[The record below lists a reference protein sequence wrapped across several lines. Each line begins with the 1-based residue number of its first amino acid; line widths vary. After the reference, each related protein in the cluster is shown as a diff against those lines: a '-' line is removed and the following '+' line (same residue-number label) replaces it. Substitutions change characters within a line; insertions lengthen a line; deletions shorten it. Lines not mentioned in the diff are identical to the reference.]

1 MTRKIL
7 LAVTFFGLPAV
18 AVSIVMRHDVDLSA
32 YQKLAAGYPEPLVIN
47 VTETGSAD
55 GMGVWIAPNWI
66 LTAAHVAVGVQPGDR
81 IGPGRT
87 LNVVRV
93 APHPDWPDAPI
104 DVGLIR
110 VEAGQPEAEFVQIC
124 APGEVEDQEVVFM
137 GAGDFGDGVTG
148 PAHADGRMRAAR
160 NTVVFADASL
170 VAFVFDGPDSGQS
183 LPLEGI
189 SGPGDSGGPAYVES
203 KDGICVLAV
212 SSGQDTEPTGG
223 KEGRYGVVEFY
234 ARVDVLRNW
243 IDSVVTE
250 AVGPVSL

>member
-1 MTRKIL
+1 MARVLIS
-7 LAVTFFGLPAV
+7 VTLFGLPAV
-18 AVSIVMRHDVDLSA
+18 VAAIVMRHDVESGA
-32 YQKLAAGYPEPLVIN
+32 YERLAAGFSKPVVISA
-47 VTETGSAD
+47 TETGSAD

-66 LTAAHVAVGVQPGDR
+66 LTAAHVAAGIQPGDR

-87 LNVVRV
+87 MNVVRV
-93 APHPDWPDAPI
+93 ALHPDWPDAPV

-110 VEAGQPEAEFVQIC
+110 VEAGQPEPEFVQIC
-124 APGEVEDQEVVFM
+124 APGEVEDQEVVFI

-160 NTVVFADASL
+160 NAVVFADASL

-189 SGPGDSGGPAYVES
+189 SGPGDSGGPAYLES
-203 KDGICVLAV
+203 EDGICVLAV

-234 ARVDVLRNW
+234 ARVDVLREW
-243 IDSVVTE
+243 INSIVAE